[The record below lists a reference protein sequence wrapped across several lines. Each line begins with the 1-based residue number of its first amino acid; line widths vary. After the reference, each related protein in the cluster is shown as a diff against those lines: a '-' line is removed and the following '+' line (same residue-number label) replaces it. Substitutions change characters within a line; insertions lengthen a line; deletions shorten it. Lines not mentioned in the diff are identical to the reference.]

1 MNTRIKAIRESL
13 RSEKDKKVT
22 QTQFAE
28 SLHVTRDMIATYESG
43 KVEPTPLFISTLC
56 DKYNVNEEWLRTGS
70 GDMFKEKTRHD
81 QITDFLADVLNDE
94 PDSFRLGFVNALAEL
109 SVDEWQ
115 MLANICEKFVNNKKN
130 NSED

>member
-1 MNTRIKAIRESL
+1 MKDRIKAIRESL
-13 RSEKDKKVT
+13 RTDKGKKYT
-22 QTQFAE
+22 QAEFADKLNVSKSTIE
-28 SLHVTRDMIATYESG
+28 AVEYGRRDATDRMIADIVRE
-43 KVEPTPLFISTLC
+43 F
-56 DKYNVNEEWLRTGS
+56 NVNEDWLRTGS

-115 MLANICEKFVNNKKN
+115 MLANICEKFLRNK
-130 NSED
+130 NSDAD